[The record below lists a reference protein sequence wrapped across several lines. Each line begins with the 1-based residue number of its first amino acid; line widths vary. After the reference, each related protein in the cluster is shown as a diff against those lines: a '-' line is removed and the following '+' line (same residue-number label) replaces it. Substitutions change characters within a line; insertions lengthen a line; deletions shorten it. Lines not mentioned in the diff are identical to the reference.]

1 MKLLAALFLAA
12 LAVCTPKRHEPG
24 AAQLEAGKRAFQKC
38 YSCHSLEP
46 GEGDLTGPTLSGIV
60 GRPIAAVPGFD
71 YSQGMRR
78 LAAREQRWTP
88 ELLDRLVADPEALAP
103 GTSMAF
109 YGIADPDERAALIA
123 YLEAGQTSASAASRP

>member
-1 MKLLAALFLAA
+1 MKLLAAFCVAA
-12 LAVCTPKRHEPG
+12 LAVCAPERPDANAG
-24 AAQLEAGKRAFQKC
+24 QLQAGKRAFQKC

-46 GEGDLTGPTLSGIV
+46 AEVNLTGPTLRGIV
-60 GRPIAAVPGFD
+60 GRPIAAVPGYD
-71 YSQGMRR
+71 YSEAMRR

-88 ELLDRLVADPEALAP
+88 ELLDRLVADPETLAP

-123 YLEAGQTSASAASRP
+123 YIKAGQTSASATSRP